1 MIQLASNDLDKDVQQ
16 ELDKLQN
23 KVNKETTFAKKVKKA
38 RSLWN
43 SKGGI
48 KGKQAFNKITTQLYD
63 LCVYEGICNYCEQ
76 SEANDIEHIYPKSF
90 FPDKTFLWEN
100 YLLACKQ
107 CNSGFKLDKCHVL
120 GGDNELIIVNRGT
133 EPLSK
138 IGAFINPRIENPN
151 DFMILNLKTFKFETL
166 PGLSKREINKAKS
179 TLEILEL
186 NKRDTLIE
194 ARKSA
199 GRHYYEML
207 ERLVRILDAET
218 KDELQDLL
226 TPYDDR
232 FDFSQSLEILK
243 EEINTSYKKYIA
255 RYQHPSVWYSIKMI
269 ESKTNLRWRKIFDV
283 IPDALTW

>member
-16 ELDKLQN
+16 ELDNLQR
-23 KVNKETTFAKKVKKA
+23 KVDNEITFAKKVQKA
-38 RSLWN
+38 QSLWN
-43 SKGGI
+43 SKGGV
-48 KGKQAFNKITTQLYD
+48 KGKAAFEKITTQLYQ

-90 FPDKTFLWEN
+90 FPDKTFQWEN

-107 CNSGFKLDKCHVL
+107 CNSGYKLDKCHVL
-120 GGDNELIIVNRGT
+120 DADNELIVVDRGT

-138 IGAFINPRIENPN
+138 IGAFINPRVENPN
-151 DFMILNLKTFKFETL
+151 GLMILNLMTFKFDTL
-166 PGLSKREINKAKS
+166 PRLSKGDINKVKS

-207 ERLVRILDAET
+207 ERLVRILGALT
-218 KDELQDLL
+218 KEELQDSL

-232 FDFSQSLEILK
+232 FDFSQPLESLK
-243 EEINTSYKKYIA
+243 EEIKISYKKYIG

-269 ESKTNLRWRKIFDV
+269 ESKTNLRWRKIFDA